1 MDELVKLVLNE
12 TEKNYTKAV
21 ELRRYFHSHPELPK
35 EEFNTAKKIEEE
47 LDKLNIEHKRVGETG
62 VYAEIIGTKDD
73 KANKTI
79 VLRADIDAL
88 PIEETNNC
96 EYKSL
101 NEGVMHACGHD
112 AHTAS
117 LLVSAKILS
126 ENKNLFSGKIKLCF
140 QQAEE
145 IGYGARLF
153 IDGGYLEGASRSFGI
168 HVGSNIPV
176 GSIVIMEGANNAS
189 VDWFRISIEGKASH
203 VSTPELGCDAAYIIS
218 QIVVAVQ
225 SLVTRTTSPMEN
237 VLIGIGKIN
246 AGTGYN
252 IVAENATAEGTIR
265 VFSPE
270 IRKSIKERL
279 ENLVYSISQI
289 YGAKAH
295 IEWKDFTSPL
305 INDSIATKEA
315 QIVARKL
322 FEKDKIITSRKPSL
336 SGDDMAEFIN
346 KVPGF
351 YAYVGTR
358 NEAIENTTV
367 AHHNSNFDI
376 DENGLNTSIKITTL
390 YALEYLT
397 NSI

>member
-1 MDELVKLVLNE
+1 MEELVKLVLNE

-270 IRKSIKERL
+270 IRNSIKERL

-346 KVPGF
+346 KVPGV
-351 YAYVGTR
+351 YAFVGTR

-376 DENGLNTSIKITTL
+376 DENGLKTSIKITTL

>member
-1 MDELVKLVLNE
+1 MEELVKLVLNE

-270 IRKSIKERL
+270 IRNSIKERL

-305 INDSIATKEA
+305 INDSISTKEA

-346 KVPGF
+346 KVPGV
-351 YAYVGTR
+351 YAFVGTR

-376 DENGLNTSIKITTL
+376 DENGLKTSIKITTL

>member
-1 MDELVKLVLNE
+1 MEELVKLVLNE
-12 TEKNYTKAV
+12 TEKNYTNAV

-336 SGDDMAEFIN
+336 GGDDMAEFIN
-346 KVPGF
+346 KVPGV
-351 YAYVGTR
+351 YAFVGTR

-376 DENGLNTSIKITTL
+376 DENGLKTSIKITTL

>member
-1 MDELVKLVLNE
+1 MEELVKLVLNE

-35 EEFNTAKKIEEE
+35 EEFNTAKRIEEE

-270 IRKSIKERL
+270 IRKSIKEKL

-346 KVPGF
+346 KVPGV
-351 YAYVGTR
+351 YAFVGTR

-376 DENGLNTSIKITTL
+376 DENGLKTSIKITTL

>member
-1 MDELVKLVLNE
+1 MEELVKLVLNE
-12 TEKNYTKAV
+12 TEKNYTKTV

-270 IRKSIKERL
+270 IRKSIKEKL

-346 KVPGF
+346 KVPGV
-351 YAYVGTR
+351 YAFVGTR

-376 DENGLNTSIKITTL
+376 DENGLKTSIKITTL

>member
-1 MDELVKLVLNE
+1 MEELVKLVLNE

-35 EEFNTAKKIEEE
+35 EEFNTAKRIEEE

-270 IRKSIKERL
+270 IRKSIKEKL

-305 INDSIATKEA
+305 INDSISTKEA

-346 KVPGF
+346 KVPGV
-351 YAYVGTR
+351 YAFVGTR

-376 DENGLNTSIKITTL
+376 DENGLKTSIKITTL

>member
-1 MDELVKLVLNE
+1 MEELVKLVLNE

-47 LDKLNIEHKRVGETG
+47 LDNLNIEHKRVGETG

-73 KANKTI
+73 KINKTI

-270 IRKSIKERL
+270 IRKSIKEKL
-279 ENLVYSISQI
+279 KNLVYSISQI

-336 SGDDMAEFIN
+336 GGDDMAEFIN
-346 KVPGF
+346 KVPGV
-351 YAYVGTR
+351 YAFVGTR

-376 DENGLNTSIKITTL
+376 DENGLKTSIKITTL

>member
-1 MDELVKLVLNE
+1 MEELVKIVLNE

-35 EEFNTAKKIEEE
+35 EEFNTAKRIEEE

-346 KVPGF
+346 KVPGV
-351 YAYVGTR
+351 YAFVGTR

-376 DENGLNTSIKITTL
+376 DENGLKTSIKITTL

>member
-1 MDELVKLVLNE
+1 MEELVKLVLNE

-35 EEFNTAKKIEEE
+35 EEFNTAKRIEEE

-265 VFSPE
+265 AFSPE
-270 IRKSIKERL
+270 IRKSIKEKL

-346 KVPGF
+346 KVPGV
-351 YAYVGTR
+351 YAFVGTR

-376 DENGLNTSIKITTL
+376 DENGLKTSIKITTL

>member
-1 MDELVKLVLNE
+1 MEELVKLVLNE

-35 EEFNTAKKIEEE
+35 EEFNTAKRIEEE

-270 IRKSIKERL
+270 IRNSIKERL

-346 KVPGF
+346 KVPGV
-351 YAYVGTR
+351 YAFVGTR

-376 DENGLNTSIKITTL
+376 DENGLKTSIKITTL

>member
-1 MDELVKLVLNE
+1 MEELVKIVLNE

-35 EEFNTAKKIEEE
+35 EEFNTAKRIEEE

-203 VSTPELGCDAAYIIS
+203 VSNPELGCDAAYIIS

-346 KVPGF
+346 KVPGV
-351 YAYVGTR
+351 YAFVGTR

-376 DENGLNTSIKITTL
+376 DENGLKTSIKITTL

>member
-1 MDELVKLVLNE
+1 MEELVKLVLNE

-35 EEFNTAKKIEEE
+35 EEFNTAKRIEEE

-336 SGDDMAEFIN
+336 GGDDMAEFIN
-346 KVPGF
+346 KVPGV
-351 YAYVGTR
+351 YAFVGTR

-376 DENGLNTSIKITTL
+376 DENGLKTSIKITTL

>member
-1 MDELVKLVLNE
+1 MEELVKLVLNE

-270 IRKSIKERL
+270 IRNSIKERL

-336 SGDDMAEFIN
+336 GGDDMAEFIN
-346 KVPGF
+346 KVPGV
-351 YAYVGTR
+351 YAFVGTR

-376 DENGLNTSIKITTL
+376 DENGLKTSIKITTL

>member
-1 MDELVKLVLNE
+1 MEELVKLVLNE

-35 EEFNTAKKIEEE
+35 EEFNTAKRIEEE

-305 INDSIATKEA
+305 INDSISTKEA

-346 KVPGF
+346 KVPGV
-351 YAYVGTR
+351 YAFVGTR

-376 DENGLNTSIKITTL
+376 DENGLKTSIKITTL

>member
-1 MDELVKLVLNE
+1 MEELVKLVLNE

-140 QQAEE
+140 QLAEE

-270 IRKSIKERL
+270 IRKSIKEKL
-279 ENLVYSISQI
+279 ESLVYSISQI

-305 INDSIATKEA
+305 INDSISTKEA

-346 KVPGF
+346 KVPGV
-351 YAYVGTR
+351 YAFVGTR

-376 DENGLNTSIKITTL
+376 DENGLKTSIKITTL

>member
-1 MDELVKLVLNE
+1 MEELVKLVLNE

-270 IRKSIKERL
+270 IRNSIKERL

-289 YGAKAH
+289 YGAQAH

-305 INDSIATKEA
+305 INDSISTKEA

-346 KVPGF
+346 KVPGV
-351 YAYVGTR
+351 YAFVGTR

-376 DENGLNTSIKITTL
+376 DENGLKTSIKITTL

>member
-1 MDELVKLVLNE
+1 MEELVKLVLNE

-47 LDKLNIEHKRVGETG
+47 LDNLNIEHKRVGETG

-270 IRKSIKERL
+270 IRKSIKEKL
-279 ENLVYSISQI
+279 KNLVYSISQI

-346 KVPGF
+346 KVPGV
-351 YAYVGTR
+351 YAFVGTR

-376 DENGLNTSIKITTL
+376 DENGLKTSIKITTL

>member
-1 MDELVKLVLNE
+1 MEELVKLVLNE

-35 EEFNTAKKIEEE
+35 EEFNTAKRIEEE

-246 AGTGYN
+246 AGTSYN

-305 INDSIATKEA
+305 INDSISTKEA

-336 SGDDMAEFIN
+336 GGDDMAEFIN
-346 KVPGF
+346 KVPGV
-351 YAYVGTR
+351 YAFVGTR

-376 DENGLNTSIKITTL
+376 DENGLKTSIKITTL

>member
-1 MDELVKLVLNE
+1 MEELVKLVLNE

-305 INDSIATKEA
+305 INDSISTKEA

-346 KVPGF
+346 KVPGV
-351 YAYVGTR
+351 YAFVGTR

-376 DENGLNTSIKITTL
+376 DENGLKTSIKITTL

>member
-1 MDELVKLVLNE
+1 MEELVKLVLNE

-35 EEFNTAKKIEEE
+35 EEFNTAKRIEEE

-270 IRKSIKERL
+270 IRKSIKEKL

-346 KVPGF
+346 KVPGV
-351 YAYVGTR
+351 YAFVGTR

-367 AHHNSNFDI
+367 AHHNSKFDI
-376 DENGLNTSIKITTL
+376 DENGLKTSIKITTL

>member
-1 MDELVKLVLNE
+1 MEELVKLVLNE

-35 EEFNTAKKIEEE
+35 EEFNTAKRIEEE

-203 VSTPELGCDAAYIIS
+203 VSNPELGCDAAYIIS

-346 KVPGF
+346 KVPGV
-351 YAYVGTR
+351 YAFVGTR

-376 DENGLNTSIKITTL
+376 DENGLKTSIKITTL

>member
-1 MDELVKLVLNE
+1 MEELVKIVLNE

-153 IDGGYLEGASRSFGI
+153 IDDGYLEGASRSFGI

-346 KVPGF
+346 KVPGV
-351 YAYVGTR
+351 YAFVGTR

-376 DENGLNTSIKITTL
+376 DENGLKTSIKITTL

>member
-1 MDELVKLVLNE
+1 MEELVKLVLNE

-270 IRKSIKERL
+270 IRKSIKEKL

-336 SGDDMAEFIN
+336 GGDDMAEFIN
-346 KVPGF
+346 KVPGV
-351 YAYVGTR
+351 YAFVGTR

-376 DENGLNTSIKITTL
+376 DENGLKTSIKITTL

>member
-1 MDELVKLVLNE
+1 MEELVKLVLNE

-35 EEFNTAKKIEEE
+35 EEFNTAKRIEEE
-47 LDKLNIEHKRVGETG
+47 LDNLNIEHKRVGETG

-270 IRKSIKERL
+270 IRKSIKEKL
-279 ENLVYSISQI
+279 KNLVYSISQI

-346 KVPGF
+346 KVPGV
-351 YAYVGTR
+351 YAFVGTR

-376 DENGLNTSIKITTL
+376 DENGLKTSIKITTL

>member
-1 MDELVKLVLNE
+1 MEELVKLVLNE

-35 EEFNTAKKIEEE
+35 EEFNTAKRIEEE

-153 IDGGYLEGASRSFGI
+153 IDGGHLEGA
-168 HVGSNIPV
+168 
-176 GSIVIMEGANNAS
+176 
-189 VDWFRISIEGKASH
+189 
-203 VSTPELGCDAAYIIS
+203 
-218 QIVVAVQ
+218 
-225 SLVTRTTSPMEN
+225 
-237 VLIGIGKIN
+237 
-246 AGTGYN
+246 
-252 IVAENATAEGTIR
+252 
-265 VFSPE
+265 
-270 IRKSIKERL
+270 
-279 ENLVYSISQI
+279 
-289 YGAKAH
+289 
-295 IEWKDFTSPL
+295 
-305 INDSIATKEA
+305 
-315 QIVARKL
+315 
-322 FEKDKIITSRKPSL
+322 
-336 SGDDMAEFIN
+336 
-346 KVPGF
+346 
-351 YAYVGTR
+351 
-358 NEAIENTTV
+358 
-367 AHHNSNFDI
+367 
-376 DENGLNTSIKITTL
+376 
-390 YALEYLT
+390 
-397 NSI
+397 

>member
-1 MDELVKLVLNE
+1 MEELVKLVLNE

-35 EEFNTAKKIEEE
+35 EEFNTAKRIEEE

-270 IRKSIKERL
+270 IRNSIKERL

-305 INDSIATKEA
+305 INDSISTKEA
-315 QIVARKL
+315 QIVASKI

-336 SGDDMAEFIN
+336 GGDDMAEFIN
-346 KVPGF
+346 KVPGV
-351 YAYVGTR
+351 YAFVGTR

-376 DENGLNTSIKITTL
+376 DENGLKTSIKITTL

>member
-1 MDELVKLVLNE
+1 MEELVKLVLNE

-35 EEFNTAKKIEEE
+35 EEFNTAKRIEEE

-73 KANKTI
+73 KINKTI

-153 IDGGYLEGASRSFGI
+153 IDDGYLEGASRSFGI

-279 ENLVYSISQI
+279 DNLVYSISQI

-346 KVPGF
+346 KVPGV
-351 YAYVGTR
+351 YAFVGTR

-376 DENGLNTSIKITTL
+376 DENGLKTSIKITTL

>member
-1 MDELVKLVLNE
+1 MEELVKLVLNE

-35 EEFNTAKKIEEE
+35 EEFNTAKRIEEE

-346 KVPGF
+346 KVPGV
-351 YAYVGTR
+351 YAFVGTR

-376 DENGLNTSIKITTL
+376 DENGLKTSIKITTL

>member
-1 MDELVKLVLNE
+1 MEELVKLVLNE

-270 IRKSIKERL
+270 IRKSIKEKL

-346 KVPGF
+346 KVPGV
-351 YAYVGTR
+351 YAFVGTR

-376 DENGLNTSIKITTL
+376 DENGLKTSIKITTL

>member
-1 MDELVKLVLNE
+1 MEELVNLFLKKKK
-12 TEKNYTKAV
+12 KNYTKAV

-35 EEFNTAKKIEEE
+35 EEFNTAKRIEEE

-336 SGDDMAEFIN
+336 GGDDMAEFIN
-346 KVPGF
+346 KVPGV
-351 YAYVGTR
+351 YAFVGTR

-376 DENGLNTSIKITTL
+376 DENGLKTSIKITTL

>member
-1 MDELVKLVLNE
+1 MEELVKLVLNE

-35 EEFNTAKKIEEE
+35 EEFNTAKRIEEE

-270 IRKSIKERL
+270 IRKSIKEKL
-279 ENLVYSISQI
+279 KNLVYSISQI

-336 SGDDMAEFIN
+336 GGDDMAEFIN
-346 KVPGF
+346 KVPGV
-351 YAYVGTR
+351 YAFVGTR

-376 DENGLNTSIKITTL
+376 DENGLKTSIKITTL

>member
-1 MDELVKLVLNE
+1 MEELVKLVLNE

-346 KVPGF
+346 KVPGV
-351 YAYVGTR
+351 YAFVGTR

-376 DENGLNTSIKITTL
+376 DENGLKTSIKITTL

>member
-1 MDELVKLVLNE
+1 MEELVKLVLNE

-270 IRKSIKERL
+270 IRNSIKERL

-305 INDSIATKEA
+305 INDSISTKEA
-315 QIVARKL
+315 QIVARKI

-336 SGDDMAEFIN
+336 GGDDMAEFIN
-346 KVPGF
+346 KVPGV
-351 YAYVGTR
+351 YAFVGTR

-376 DENGLNTSIKITTL
+376 DENGLKTSIKITTL

>member
-1 MDELVKLVLNE
+1 MEELVKLVLNE

-35 EEFNTAKKIEEE
+35 EEFNTAKRIEEE

-270 IRKSIKERL
+270 IRNSIKERL

-305 INDSIATKEA
+305 INDSISTKEA

-346 KVPGF
+346 KVTGV
-351 YAYVGTR
+351 YAFVGTR

-376 DENGLNTSIKITTL
+376 DENGLKTSIKITTL

>member
-1 MDELVKLVLNE
+1 MEELVKLVLNE

-35 EEFNTAKKIEEE
+35 EEFNTAKRIEEE

-73 KANKTI
+73 KINKTI

-336 SGDDMAEFIN
+336 GGDDMAEFIN
-346 KVPGF
+346 KVPGV
-351 YAYVGTR
+351 YAFVGTR

-376 DENGLNTSIKITTL
+376 DENGLKTSIKITTL